1 METSG
6 GRTSQCQNGT
16 SVDNDAGTEQ
26 NDPVASLYFN
36 KEQPLSDV
44 ILLVEGERL
53 YSSRSLL
60 AFASPVFGIMFTSE
74 FKEKDQKEIELPEK
88 KVKDIDEMLK
98 FLHPGMDDNLEQGTS
113 SAFRL
118 LPIAEEYQL
127 VKLSEKCEETLLERI
142 LKGHLA
148 KDNGELLLKSLRAC
162 ARYGLEKL
170 YNVITKNCSDSQ
182 LLVNTIRID
191 ESLPLEVK
199 NRIFEERLSV
209 LERERDVYQS
219 TRERLDSVKC
229 RLRAIV
235 QPHENHCRCRVELKL
250 RSNMQRYCTYCS
262 RNWCS
267 DHVSSEAYRSSYW
280 FNCNHRVGFTVA
292 NDGLLKAFIESKD

>member
-1 METSG
+1 MDTTDDCS
-6 GRTSQCQNGT
+6 SQSPDKPALEDDADLSCPQN
-16 SVDNDAGTEQ
+16 
-26 NDPVASLYFN
+26 LYF
-36 KEQPLSDV
+36 KEEQPLSDL

-53 YSSRSLL
+53 FASRSLL
-60 AFASPVFGIMFTSE
+60 ALASPVFSIMFTSE
-74 FKEKDQKEIELPEK
+74 FKEKDQKEIELPGK
-88 KVKDIDEMLK
+88 KSKDIDELLK
-98 FLHPGMDDNLEQGTS
+98 FLHPGMDDNLEQGHV

-127 VKLSEKCEETLLERI
+127 VKLMEKCEDTILEKI
-142 LKGHLA
+142 SEGHLTRD
-148 KDNGELLLKSLRAC
+148 KGEFVVKCLEAC
-162 ARYGLEKL
+162 ARYGLDKL
-170 YNVITKNCSDSQ
+170 YRAVIQKCSEKQ
-182 LLVNTIRID
+182 LLVNSVRKN

-199 NRIFEERLSV
+199 NRVFEERLSI
-209 LERERDVYQS
+209 LENEREIFLS
-219 TRERLDSVKC
+219 TRERLETVKG
-229 RLRAIV
+229 RLRAII

-267 DHVSSEAYRSSYW
+267 DHVSSESYRSSYW